1 MKIYNKSVKLDN
13 VSYDIRGAALDEAEA
28 MEARGEKILKL
39 NTGNPGVFGFH
50 VPEFLRSKM
59 SDDLPVADA
68 YSTSKGIMEARVA
81 IAEYCEKKGI
91 HGVTPADVYTGNGVS
106 ELIMV
111 CMQGLLD
118 SGDEILIP
126 MPDYPL
132 WTAAATLAGGTVV
145 HYVCDEKSDWIPD
158 IEDIKRKITPKTKGI
173 VIINPNNPTGAL
185 YPREVLQQIVDLAG
199 EHDLILFA
207 DEIYDRLVM
216 DGEEHVSVGSLSDDV
231 FTVTLN
237 GLSKSHRAAGFRVGW
252 MSLSGNKDSAKGYI
266 EGLNMLT
273 SMRMCSNVPAQ
284 HIIAPALRDTTPDYD
299 LMPGGRIY
307 EQREFIVDAVN
318 NIPGLSC
325 VRPKAAFYM
334 FPKIDAQRFGIYD
347 DEKFVLDFLK
357 AEKVLLVRGRGFNM
371 ETPDHFRIVY
381 LPELSQL
388 KEFTDKLGNF
398 LSTYRQK

>member
-1 MKIYNKSVKLDN
+1 M
-13 VSYDIRGAALDEAEA
+13 
-28 MEARGEKILKL
+28 
-39 NTGNPGVFGFH
+39 
-50 VPEFLRSKM
+50 
-59 SDDLPVADA
+59 
-68 YSTSKGIMEARVA
+68 
-81 IAEYCEKKGI
+81 
-91 HGVTPADVYTGNGVS
+91 
-106 ELIMV
+106 
-111 CMQGLLD
+111 
-118 SGDEILIP
+118 
-126 MPDYPL
+126 
-132 WTAAATLAGGTVV
+132 
-145 HYVCDEKSDWIPD
+145 
-158 IEDIKRKITPKTKGI
+158 
-173 VIINPNNPTGAL
+173 
-185 YPREVLQQIVDLAG
+185 
-199 EHDLILFA
+199 
-207 DEIYDRLVM
+207 
-216 DGEEHVSVGSLSDDV
+216 
-231 FTVTLN
+231 TLN